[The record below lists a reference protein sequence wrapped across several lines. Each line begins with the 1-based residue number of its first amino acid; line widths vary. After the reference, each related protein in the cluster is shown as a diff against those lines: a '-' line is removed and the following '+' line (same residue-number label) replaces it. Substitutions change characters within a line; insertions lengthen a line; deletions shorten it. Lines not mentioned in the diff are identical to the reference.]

1 MPVSKLRILA
11 LNSLSPQHG
20 STVRFNLIVQHLK
33 PHFFKVATPKAQQK
47 IHQTLI
53 QFIWQSLSTGY
64 DILFVQ
70 KFNPITLAC
79 MLIARIRKKYVWVD
93 WDDLDHDMQKSE
105 FFEYIIKLSEK
116 WGPKLA
122 HIVTSHSQSIL
133 DYAPHKKTYF
143 LPQTIDDNLF
153 KWQHKSKDDPCF
165 IKHCYHI
172 NPEAKLI
179 GYMCTFT
186 HGGMLDLPNILDV
199 WRHIHKHDKSIYF
212 ILIGG
217 GPFEDLAKHLVNLS
231 GLANNVILTGFLEKQ
246 EVSRWLKQLDLA
258 HIYLSPRPANYA
270 RVSLK
275 LCEYLALGIPTLGQ
289 CIGES
294 KIQMGDWIMLSHK
307 EDMAQKSVLYLQ
319 DPLRSTKHLDFSWPS
334 TQQSVAK
341 LAEHLKNAYSTNHG

>member
-1 MPVSKLRILA
+1 MPKLRILA

-20 STVRFNLIVQHLK
+20 STVRFNLIVQYLK
-33 PHFFKVATPKAQQK
+33 PHFSKIITPKSLKKA
-47 IHQTLI
+47 HQTL
-53 QFIWQSLSTGY
+53 FHFVWQSLSAGY

-79 MLIARIRKKYVWVD
+79 MLIARIRQKYVWVD

-105 FFEYIIKLSEK
+105 FFEYMVRLSEK

-143 LPQTIDDNLF
+143 LPQTIDDTLLQ
-153 KWQHKSKDDPCF
+153 WQHKAKDEPCF

-172 NPEAKLI
+172 NPDAKLI

-199 WRHIHKHDKSIYF
+199 WQHIHINDKNVYF
-212 ILIGG
+212 ILLAG
-217 GPFEDLAKHLVNLS
+217 GPFEGLAKHLISTRGLS
-231 GLANNVILTGFLEKQ
+231 EHVVVTGFLQKDD
-246 EVSRWLKQLDLA
+246 VKRWLKQLDLA

-294 KIQMGDWIMLSHK
+294 NIQLGEWIMLSHK
-307 EDMAQKSVLYLQ
+307 EDMAKKSLMYLK
-319 DPLRSTKHLDFSWPS
+319 DPSLSTKHLQFSWPS

-341 LAEHLKNAYSTNHG
+341 LAEHLKNTYSISHG